1 MDKIFLSHSSK
12 DKKYVRPIF
21 DYFGGDRCIFDEMTF
36 EIGMPTL
43 EEIFKGIA
51 ETDIFVF
58 FISNDSLD
66 SDWVKKEIYTAEKQL
81 NNDAKRL
88 SQIFPVI
95 IDDSITY
102 TDERIPDF
110 LKQGFGAYNLR
121 HIQSYKVA
129 CKKINDQLTKL
140 RMERDLNYGKKL
152 TFFYG
157 RDMEKK
163 RFKDCFDERDE
174 NGKIKHIKCL
184 VISGIDGIGRKSY
197 ARAVLKDSEIMEQYY
212 FPLSISLSKNDTI
225 DDLILK
231 LSFDLGL
238 GIYTVDDISRLGTM
252 DSKID
257 VLSDLICTAQRY
269 REQIFIE
276 DDMCIVKSSEI
287 VYWFDRV
294 LQKIGNSITLIVIT
308 HLSLNPYRYIKNKD
322 IFSISLQNLE
332 PSDTYGF
339 LRGYSKLSG
348 IPFEDEDID
357 FFSQILSGYPLQV
370 QYCVDLAKA
379 NNSIKYVKD
388 HSYEV
393 ADIPKANSAKIL
405 DIIIEE
411 NLVKEYNGFL
421 ALMAQLGTIPVNLLE
436 NIIKIN
442 PVYKEIYNR
451 IRMFTICSFVGTSG
465 EYIKLN
471 SIIRDYIL
479 RIGFE
484 LTPDIKEMLNQNIE
498 QFIERV
504 DDPEYMNYLSFA
516 EFSYYVK
523 ENLKKNNLIPNKFL
537 YSTIYVKTII
547 ELYNSGIRKYDRILD
562 LVKEMKQS
570 GIFASC
576 DDDVKNVVQFYYCSS
591 LARLK
596 RIEFDAEVSY
606 FRDNSLYE
614 QYNFLKGFNYR
625 LQGQYKM
632 AESSYRKVLGKN
644 SKHDKARRELVI
656 IYTNMQD
663 YDTALDL
670 AEQNYRDYPEN
681 LYQMQAYF
689 DCLIYRSVLSEKQR
703 DDIEDIMNTAESIYR
718 TTASEIYFQLKAK
731 YLAFIEHNQKRAL
744 EILEEGSN
752 KFERSFY
759 IQKDYFDICRRYDD
773 SAGME
778 KAFNKLKCIANSDNA
793 TFVTAL
799 LCREAYL
806 NAYQGKSKVVIELK
820 LRGDNHFTENAVDN
834 IMNHVESII
843 KKKSIKSSY

>member
-1 MDKIFLSHSSK
+1 M
-12 DKKYVRPIF
+12 
-21 DYFGGDRCIFDEMTF
+21 
-36 EIGMPTL
+36 
-43 EEIFKGIA
+43 
-51 ETDIFVF
+51 
-58 FISNDSLD
+58 
-66 SDWVKKEIYTAEKQL
+66 
-81 NNDAKRL
+81 
-88 SQIFPVI
+88 
-95 IDDSITY
+95 
-102 TDERIPDF
+102 
-110 LKQGFGAYNLR
+110 
-121 HIQSYKVA
+121 
-129 CKKINDQLTKL
+129 
-140 RMERDLNYGKKL
+140 
-152 TFFYG
+152 
-157 RDMEKK
+157 
-163 RFKDCFDERDE
+163 
-174 NGKIKHIKCL
+174 
-184 VISGIDGIGRKSY
+184 
-197 ARAVLKDSEIMEQYY
+197 
-212 FPLSISLSKNDTI
+212 
-225 DDLILK
+225 
-231 LSFDLGL
+231 
-238 GIYTVDDISRLGTM
+238 
-252 DSKID
+252 
-257 VLSDLICTAQRY
+257 
-269 REQIFIE
+269 
-276 DDMCIVKSSEI
+276 
-287 VYWFDRV
+287 
-294 LQKIGNSITLIVIT
+294 
-308 HLSLNPYRYIKNKD
+308 
-322 IFSISLQNLE
+322 
-332 PSDTYGF
+332 
-339 LRGYSKLSG
+339 
-348 IPFEDEDID
+348 
-357 FFSQILSGYPLQV
+357 
-370 QYCVDLAKA
+370 
-379 NNSIKYVKD
+379 
-388 HSYEV
+388 
-393 ADIPKANSAKIL
+393 
-405 DIIIEE
+405 
-411 NLVKEYNGFL
+411 
-421 ALMAQLGTIPVNLLE
+421 
-436 NIIKIN
+436 
-442 PVYKEIYNR
+442 
-451 IRMFTICSFVGTSG
+451 
-465 EYIKLN
+465 
-471 SIIRDYIL
+471 
-479 RIGFE
+479 
-484 LTPDIKEMLNQNIE
+484 
-498 QFIERV
+498 
-504 DDPEYMNYLSFA
+504 
-516 EFSYYVK
+516 
-523 ENLKKNNLIPNKFL
+523 

-759 IQKDYFDICRRYDD
+759 IQRDYFDICRRYDD

>member
-12 DKKYVRPIF
+12 DKNYIRPIF
-21 DYFGGDRCIFDEMTF
+21 DYFGGDRCVFDEMTF

-43 EEIFKGIA
+43 EEIFKGID

-66 SDWVKKEIYTAEKQL
+66 SEWVKKEIYTAEKQL
-81 NNDAKRL
+81 NNDVKQL
-88 SQIFPVI
+88 LQIFPII
-95 IDDSITY
+95 IDESITY
-102 TDERIPDF
+102 ADARIPDF
-110 LKQGFGAYNLR
+110 LKKGFGAYNLR
-121 HIQSYKVA
+121 HIHNHKVA
-129 CKKINDQLTKL
+129 CKKINDQLTKF
-140 RMERDLNYGKKL
+140 RMEKDLDFGKKT

-157 RDMEKK
+157 RDIEKK
-163 RFKDCFDERDE
+163 RFKDSFDERDE

-184 VISGIDGIGRKSY
+184 VISGIDGIGRKAF
-197 ARAVLKDSEIMEQYY
+197 ARAVLKDSEIMERYY
-212 FPLSISLSKNDTI
+212 FPMSVSLFQNDTI

-238 GIYTVDDISRLGTM
+238 GEYTVDDISMFGTM

-257 VLSDLICTAQRY
+257 ILADLLCAAQKY

-287 VYWFDRV
+287 IYWFEKA
-294 LQKIGNSITLIVIT
+294 LQKIGNKITVIMIT
-308 HLSLNPYRYIKNKD
+308 RMSLNSFKYIKNKD

-339 LRGYSKLSG
+339 LRGYSKLNG

-357 FFSQILSGYPLQV
+357 FFSEILSGYPLQI

-388 HSYEV
+388 HSYMV
-393 ADIPKANSAKIL
+393 ADMPKANSAKIL
-405 DIIIEE
+405 DVIIES
-411 NLVKEYNGFL
+411 NLIVEYNGFL
-421 ALMAQLGTIPVNLLE
+421 ALLAQLGTVPVNLLE
-436 NIIKIN
+436 NVMKIN
-442 PVYKEIYNR
+442 TIYKGIYNR
-451 IRMFTICSFVGTSG
+451 IRMFTICSVVGTSG

-471 SIIRDYIL
+471 SVIRDYIL
-479 RIGFE
+479 RSGFD
-484 LTPDIKEMLNQNIE
+484 LTKDIKEVLNQNIE
-498 QFIERV
+498 QFIQRV

-523 ENLKKNNLIPNKFL
+523 ENLKRNDSVPNKFL

-547 ELYNSGIRKYDRILD
+547 ELYNAGVRKYDRVLD
-562 LVKEMKQS
+562 IVKEMKQS
-570 GIFASC
+570 GIFSNC
-576 DDDVKNVVQFYYCSS
+576 DEDVKDVIQFYYCSS

-596 RIEFDAEVSY
+596 ITEFDAEVSY
-606 FRDNSLYE
+606 FRDKSLYE

-625 LQGQYKM
+625 LQGLYQM
-632 AESSYRKVLGKN
+632 AEKSYRKVLDKN
-644 SKHDKARRELVI
+644 PKHDKARRELVL

-663 YDTALDL
+663 YNTALDL

-681 LYQMQAYF
+681 MYQMQAYF
-689 DCLIYRSVLSEKQR
+689 DCLIYKPTLSEEQKN
-703 DDIEDIMNTAESIYR
+703 DIEDIMKTAESIYR

-731 YLAFIEHNQKRAL
+731 YWAFINHNKKKAL

-752 KFERSFY
+752 RFIRSFY
-759 IQKDYFDICRRYDD
+759 IQRDYFDICRRYDD
-773 SAGME
+773 RTGME
-778 KAFNKLKCIANSDNA
+778 KAFDKIKSIATSDNA
-793 TFVTAL
+793 TFMTAL

-806 NAYQGKSKVVIELK
+806 SAYQGKSKVAIELK
-820 LRGDNHFTENAVDN
+820 LKGDEHFTENAIDN
-834 IMNHVESII
+834 IVSHVESII
-843 KKKSIKSSY
+843 NKRSV

>member
-12 DKKYVRPIF
+12 DKNYIRPIF

-43 EEIFKGIA
+43 EEIFKGID

-66 SDWVKKEIYTAEKQL
+66 SEWVKKEIYTAEKQL
-81 NNDAKRL
+81 NNDVKQL
-88 SQIFPVI
+88 SQIFPII

-102 TDERIPDF
+102 ADERIPDF
-110 LKQGFGAYNLR
+110 LKKGFGSYNLR
-121 HIQSYKVA
+121 HIHNHKVA
-129 CKKINDQLTKL
+129 CKKISDQLTKL
-140 RMERDLNYGKKL
+140 RMDKDLDFGKKL

-157 RDMEKK
+157 RDIEKK
-163 RFKDCFDERDE
+163 RFKDSFDERDE

-184 VISGIDGIGRKSY
+184 VISGIDGIGRKAY
-197 ARAVLKDSEIMEQYY
+197 ARATLKDSEIMERFY
-212 FPLSISLSKNDTI
+212 FPMSVSLSQNDTI

-238 GIYTVDDISRLGTM
+238 GEYTVDDISMFGTM

-257 VLSDLICTAQRY
+257 ILADLLCTAQKY

-287 VYWFDRV
+287 AYWFDRA
-294 LQKIGNSITLIVIT
+294 LQKIGNKITVIVIT
-308 HLSLNPYRYIKNKD
+308 RLSLNAFRYIKNKN

-357 FFSQILSGYPLQV
+357 FFSEILSGYPLQV

-379 NNSIKYVKD
+379 NDSIKYVKD
-388 HSYEV
+388 HSYMV
-393 ADIPKANSAKIL
+393 ADMPKANSAKIL
-405 DIIIEE
+405 DIIIEADLIE
-411 NLVKEYNGFL
+411 EYNGFL
-421 ALMAQLGTIPVNLLE
+421 ALLAQLGTVPVNLLE
-436 NIIKIN
+436 NVIKIN
-442 PVYKEIYNR
+442 PIYKKIYNR
-451 IRMFTICSFVGTSG
+451 VRMFTICSVVGTSG

-471 SIIRDYIL
+471 SVIRDYIL
-479 RIGFE
+479 RSGFE
-484 LTPDIKEMLNQNIE
+484 LTLDIKEVLNQNVE
-498 QFIERV
+498 QFIQRV

-523 ENLKKNNLIPNKFL
+523 ENLKKNDLVPNKFL

-547 ELYNSGIRKYDRILD
+547 ELYNSGVRKYDRILD
-562 LVKEMKQS
+562 IVKEMKQS
-570 GIFASC
+570 GTFSSC
-576 DDDVKNVVQFYYCSS
+576 DDDVKDVIQFYYCSS

-596 RIEFDAEVSY
+596 MIEFDAEVSY
-606 FRDNSLYE
+606 FRDKSLYE
-614 QYNFLKGFNYR
+614 WYNFLKGFNYR
-625 LQGQYKM
+625 LQGLYQM
-632 AESSYRKVLGKN
+632 AESSYRKVLDKN
-644 SKHDKARRELVI
+644 PKHDKARRELVL

-681 LYQMQAYF
+681 MYQMQAYF
-689 DCLIYRSVLSEKQR
+689 DCLIYRPSLSEGQR
-703 DDIEDIMNTAESIYR
+703 NDIEDILKTAESIYR

-731 YLAFIEHNQKRAL
+731 YLAFIARDQKRAL
-744 EILEEGSN
+744 EVLEEGSN
-752 KFERSFY
+752 KFVRSFY
-759 IQKDYFDICRRYDD
+759 IQRDYFDICRHYDD
-773 SAGME
+773 RVGME
-778 KAFNKLKCIANSDNA
+778 KAFDKIKSIATSDNA
-793 TFVTAL
+793 TFMTAL

-806 NAYQGKSKVVIELK
+806 SAYQGKSKVTIELK
-820 LRGDNHFTENAVDN
+820 LRGDKHFTESAMDN
-834 IMNHVESII
+834 IMNHVENII
-843 KKKSIKSSY
+843 RKRSV